1 MFAKN
6 VGSIAVFISI
16 LSDSTISCAENER
29 IKIRSLFDTNNSY
42 CAIKTNGVLGMDN
55 RDSALEGD
63 GMGTSSTNSLL
74 VLENGINDITLEI
87 GSLGWFSDQK
97 KNTHDVDIFNSDAYC
112 KLALTSFSGEERKTI
127 SQMKV
132 TINEKGVP
140 QVAESDSS
148 KHKVEVKKITAWQV
162 EKGHFDKD
170 YFNEN
175 YFPVGMTVY
184 QFTQKVSVKGIPEW
198 SWVKATAFTGKPEQ
212 IQALK
217 NAYEELWRLFAAKD
231 NNAIK
236 GKLNVLLK
244 AWSVATDSTVD
255 ELYNSHRFV
264 DSFKNKDFKMIP
276 INWVD
281 YEVEVMNKGRLVR
294 FVNKSVPTIY
304 PLSNYFTDDDG
315 DVGIRSY
322 TPIFSLVDGRF
333 IPVI

>member
-6 VGSIAVFISI
+6 VGSIAVFITM
-16 LSDSTISCAENER
+16 LSYSTISCAENER
-29 IKIRSLFDTNNSY
+29 IKIRSLFDINNSY

-63 GMGTSSTNSLL
+63 GMGTSSTNAML
-74 VLENGINDITLEI
+74 VLENGINDITLEM
-87 GSLGWFSDQK
+87 GALGWFSDKK
-97 KNTHDVDIFNSDAYC
+97 KNTHDVEAFSSDAYC
-112 KLALTSFSGEERKTI
+112 KLALTVFSGEERKTI
-127 SQMKV
+127 NQMKV
-132 TINEKGVP
+132 TISEKGVP
-140 QVAESDSS
+140 QVAESDRS

-162 EKGHFDKD
+162 EKGHFDKY

-184 QFTQKVSVKGIPEW
+184 QFTQKVYVKGIPEW

-212 IQALK
+212 VQALK
-217 NAYEELWRLFAAKD
+217 NAYEELWHHFAAKD

-244 AWSVATDSTVD
+244 AWSVATDSSVD
-255 ELYNSHRFV
+255 GLYNSHQFV

-276 INWVD
+276 INWGD
-281 YEVEVMNKGRLVR
+281 YKVEVMNKGRLVR
-294 FVNKSVPTIY
+294 FVNKSDPSIY

-322 TPIFSLVDGRF
+322 TPIFSLIDGRF